1 VAHPGIL
8 RVSGAPAQLAGLL
21 LGLAVLVGVPD
32 LASAA
37 KGPWR
42 GQVLDAE
49 TKQPLEGV
57 VVLAYWNR
65 YRFSLAQLVVG
76 HQTPE
81 FFDAVEAVTDAQ
93 GRWEI
98 PKKSFPFFA
107 DIGGPFFEYYKPG
120 YAQWRYAGQDTAEWR
135 QLPGEERMRKS
146 KEMALAVWTEEGGN
160 VEMLP
165 ARTPDEVSSKIT
177 SPSSLMIP
185 SSLIPLSR
193 AAIDKARRDVGLPAR
208 TPAPTEPPK

>member
-1 VAHPGIL
+1 MAHSGIL
-8 RVSGAPAQLAGLL
+8 RRSGVVRLAGIL
-21 LGLAVLVGVPD
+21 LGLAVLVGAPG

-57 VVLAYWNR
+57 VVLAYWYR
-65 YRFSLAQLVVG
+65 YRFHLSQLVLGG

-107 DIGGPFFEYYKPG
+107 NIGVFFRYFKPG
-120 YAQWRYAGQDTAEWR
+120 YGRWHYAGQGTAEWLE
-135 QLPGEERMRKS
+135 LPVEEQMRRS
-146 KEMALAVWTEEGGN
+146 KEMALAVWTEEGSK
-160 VEMLP
+160 VELRP
-165 ARTPDEVSSKIT
+165 ARTREEVVTKMDSIPWGVPDSKV
-177 SPSSLMIP
+177 
-185 SSLIPLSR
+185 PLSR
-193 AAIDKARRDVGLPAR
+193 DAIDKAEIGVGLPPR
-208 TPAPTEPPK
+208 RPATKEQTQ

>member
-1 VAHPGIL
+1 MAHPGIL
-8 RVSGAPAQLAGLL
+8 RRSGVVRLAGIL
-21 LGLAVLVGVPD
+21 LGLGVLVGAPD

-57 VVLAYWNR
+57 VVLAYWYR
-65 YRFSLAQLVVG
+65 YRFELSQLVLGG

-107 DIGGPFFEYYKPG
+107 NIGVFFRYYKPG

-135 QLPGEERMRKS
+135 QLRDEEQMRRA
-146 KEMALAVWTEEGGN
+146 KEMALAVWTEEGSK
-160 VEMLP
+160 VELLP
-165 ARTPDEVSSKIT
+165 ARTREEQVKIET
-177 SPSSLMIP
+177 IP
-185 SSLIPLSR
+185 PFVPMAKMPLTLD
-193 AAIDKARRDVGLPAR
+193 AINKARIGVGLSPHR
-208 TPAPTEPPK
+208 PPVEERRQ

>member
-1 VAHPGIL
+1 MAHPGIL
-8 RVSGAPAQLAGLL
+8 RRSGVVRLAGILL
-21 LGLAVLVGVPD
+21 SLAVLVGAPD

-57 VVLAYWNR
+57 VVLAYWYR
-65 YRFSLAQLVVG
+65 YRFELSQLVLGG

-107 DIGGPFFEYYKPG
+107 NIGVFFRYYKPG

-135 QLPGEERMRKS
+135 QLRDEEQMRRA
-146 KEMALAVWTEEGGN
+146 KEMALAVWTEEGGK
-160 VEMLP
+160 VELPP
-165 ARTPDEVSSKIT
+165 ARTREEQVKMESFPTHVPVSKI
-177 SPSSLMIP
+177 
-185 SSLIPLSR
+185 PLTLN
-193 AAIDKARRDVGLPAR
+193 AINKARSAFGLSPLGPPAQER
-208 TPAPTEPPK
+208 R

>member
-8 RVSGAPAQLAGLL
+8 RLSGTLARLAGIL
-21 LGLAVLVGVPD
+21 LGLAVLVGAPD

-49 TKQPLEGV
+49 TKHPLEGV

-98 PKKSFPFFA
+98 PKKSFPFF
-107 DIGGPFFEYYKPG
+107 GLRFE
-120 YAQWRYAGQDTAEWR
+120 DD
-135 QLPGEERMRKS
+135 ER
-146 KEMALAVWTEEGGN
+146 EALFV
-160 VEMLP
+160 
-165 ARTPDEVSSKIT
+165 
-177 SPSSLMIP
+177 
-185 SSLIPLSR
+185 
-193 AAIDKARRDVGLPAR
+193 
-208 TPAPTEPPK
+208 

>member
-1 VAHPGIL
+1 VAHPGVL
-8 RVSGAPAQLAGLL
+8 KVSGALARLAGLL
-21 LGLAVLVGVPD
+21 LGLAVLVGVPE

-57 VVLAYWNR
+57 VVLAYWYR
-65 YRFSLAQLVVG
+65 YRFDVSQLVVG
-76 HQTPE
+76 GHQAPE

-107 DIGGPFFEYYKPG
+107 NIGVFFSCYKPG
-120 YAQWRYAGQDTAEWR
+120 YGRWYYAGQDTAEWR
-135 QLPGEERMRKS
+135 QLRSEEQMRRA
-146 KEMALAVWTEEGGN
+146 KEMALAVWTEEGSK
-160 VEMLP
+160 VEMRP
-165 ARTPDEVSSKIT
+165 ARTREEVVTKMES
-177 SPSSLMIP
+177 IP
-185 SSLIPLSR
+185 PLVPES
-193 AAIDKARRDVGLPAR
+193 KARLSLDAINKARSAVGLSPVGTTNQER
-208 TPAPTEPPK
+208 RP

>member
-1 VAHPGIL
+1 MAHPGIL
-8 RVSGAPAQLAGLL
+8 RVSGAPARLAGIL
-21 LGLAVLVGVPD
+21 LGLTVLVGAPD

-76 HQTPE
+76 HQAPE
-81 FFDAVEAVTDAQ
+81 FFDAVEAVTDAE

-107 DIGGPFFEYYKPG
+107 DIGGPFFHYFKPG
-120 YAQWRYAGQDTAEWR
+120 YGRWRYAGQDTAEWR
-135 QLPGEERMRKS
+135 QLPGEERMRRA
-146 KEMALAVWTEEGGN
+146 KEMALAVWTEEGGK
-160 VEMLP
+160 VELLP
-165 ARTPDEVSSKIT
+165 ARTREEVHTKMDSIPDGAPDSKV
-177 SPSSLMIP
+177 
-185 SSLIPLSR
+185 PLSR
-193 AAIDKARRDVGLPAR
+193 DAIDKALIGVGLPPR
-208 TPAPTEPPK
+208 GPATKEQMR

>member
-8 RVSGAPAQLAGLL
+8 RLSGALARLAGIL
-21 LGLAVLVGVPD
+21 LGLAVLVGAPD

-49 TKQPLEGV
+49 TKHPLEGV

-120 YAQWRYAGQDTAEWR
+120 YAQWRYASQDTAEWR
-135 QLPGEERMRKS
+135 QLPGEERMRRA
-146 KEMALAVWTEEGGN
+146 KEMALAVWTEEGGK
-160 VEMLP
+160 VELPP
-165 ARTPDEVSSKIT
+165 ARTREEQVKMESFPTHVPVSKI
-177 SPSSLMIP
+177 
-185 SSLIPLSR
+185 PLTLN
-193 AAIDKARRDVGLPAR
+193 AINKARSAFGLSPLGPPAQER
-208 TPAPTEPPK
+208 R

>member
-1 VAHPGIL
+1 MAHPGIL
-8 RVSGAPAQLAGLL
+8 SVSGVVRLAGIL
-21 LGLAVLVGVPD
+21 LGLAVLVGAPG

-57 VVLAYWNR
+57 VVLAYWYR
-65 YRFSLAQLVVG
+65 YRFHLSQLVLGG

-107 DIGGPFFEYYKPG
+107 NIGVFFRYFKPG
-120 YAQWRYAGQDTAEWR
+120 YGRWHYAGQGTAEWLE
-135 QLPGEERMRKS
+135 LPVEEQMRRS
-146 KEMALAVWTEEGGN
+146 KEMALAVWTEEGSK
-160 VEMLP
+160 VELLP
-165 ARTPDEVSSKIT
+165 ARTREEQVKMESFPTFV
-177 SPSSLMIP
+177 
-185 SSLIPLSR
+185 PLSKTPLTLE
-193 AAIDKARRDVGLPAR
+193 AINKARIAVGLP
-208 TPAPTEPPK
+208 PVGPPVQERR

>member
-1 VAHPGIL
+1 MAHPGIL
-8 RVSGAPAQLAGLL
+8 RVSGALARLAGIV
-21 LGLAVLVGVPD
+21 LGLAVLVGAPD

-57 VVLAYWNR
+57 VVLAYWYR
-65 YRFSLAQLVVG
+65 YRFHLSQLVVG
-76 HQTPE
+76 HQAPE

-107 DIGGPFFEYYKPG
+107 NIGGPFFRYYKPG
-120 YAQWRYAGQDTAEWR
+120 YAGWYYAGQDTAEWR
-135 QLPGEERMRKS
+135 QLRSEEQMRRA
-146 KEMALAVWTEEGGN
+146 KEMALAVWTEEGGK
-160 VEMLP
+160 VELPP
-165 ARTPDEVSSKIT
+165 ARTRDEQMKIESIPGLVPVSK
-177 SPSSLMIP
+177 M
-185 SSLIPLSR
+185 PLTR
-193 AAIDKARRDVGLPAR
+193 DAINKARSAYGLSPHGPPAQER
-208 TPAPTEPPK
+208 R